1 MCVLPDI
8 VAQHPQA
15 ADQHGH
21 LRRAEVQQLRL
32 VDQQRLGFGLGPGF
46 DEVAKTIGNRLEQ
59 TERLDIGLLLR
70 GVGTAWGE
78 GHAEVVASVFR
89 RLLHTRVTRQN
100 DQVGEGNFLAATLR
114 VEVVL
119 DALQLAEH
127 CGQLRRLVGF
137 PVFLRC
143 QAQAA
148 TVGAAAFVR
157 TAETC
162 GSGPGGGYQLRHR
175 QA

>member
-1 MCVLPDI
+1 MRAEHQIDAATGPLQLAGFAVAGFITVVGAGGRLPFHAHVQQVLEEVVGQRSWPFGEHTLCVLPDI

-59 TERLDIGLLLR
+59 TERLHIGLFLR

-78 GHAEVVASVFR
+78 GHGEVVASVFR
-89 RLLHTRVTRQN
+89 RLLHTRVTR
-100 DQVGEGNFLAATLR
+100 
-114 VEVVL
+114 
-119 DALQLAEH
+119 
-127 CGQLRRLVGF
+127 
-137 PVFLRC
+137 
-143 QAQAA
+143 
-148 TVGAAAFVR
+148 
-157 TAETC
+157 
-162 GSGPGGGYQLRHR
+162 
-175 QA
+175 